1 MTPAEVRAARKSLG
15 LTQSALADLLGRGTR
30 AIQWWEQDDAPERQ
44 RIPSDTALLL
54 RYMVRYGMPETA
66 LKAKRK

>member
-54 RYMVRYGMPETA
+54 RYMVRYGLPDVA
-66 LKAKRK
+66 LKVRRK